1 MNRASSITMPL
12 QIALSSDSSSTLITH
27 AYPMLLASV
36 TMSLLLFYIRYT
48 RSAIQGGSRILSQ
61 IPIPALDGGRKK
73 EKTYVQ
79 M

>member
-1 MNRASSITMPL
+1 MPL
-12 QIALSSDSSSTLITH
+12 QIALSSDSSSTLVTH

-48 RSAIQGGSRILSQ
+48 DTNMVLVFYRDAT
-61 IPIPALDGGRKK
+61 IPAQRRKK
-73 EKTYVQ
+73 EKQ